1 MAKTTKKTIKQ
12 FTIDYN
18 TWGEEFMRDD
28 AGSMCCL
35 GFLGKAC
42 GYKNADLLGEGLP
55 AAVQNRAN
63 KRLFPAG
70 IISSSGFDDSPF
82 SQGVASI
89 NDASEGAALPKGMHV
104 SSPKIVLITRLFKDQ
119 MGITVKWK
127 NVPKTVQ
134 TEVAKLKFS
143 TTKRLHTFICEP

>member
-1 MAKTTKKTIKQ
+1 MAKTKKIKQ
-12 FTIDYN
+12 FTIDFK
-18 TWGEEFMRDD
+18 TWGEEFMRDS

-42 GYKNADLLGEGLP
+42 GYKNDDLLGEGMP
-55 AAVQNRAN
+55 STVQNRAN

-70 IISSSGFDDSPF
+70 IISSSGVDDSYF
-82 SQGVASI
+82 SQEVASI
-89 NDASEGAALPKGMHV
+89 NDASEGAALPAGTNV
-104 SSPKIVLITRLFKDQ
+104 SSPKIVLITRRFKDQ

-143 TTKRLHTFICEP
+143 TTEKLLTFICEP